1 MQSGD
6 MRVGMLILMQ
16 KDLEKGVEFYKKLG
30 LPVVFHLEGKWAEMA
45 VGDVKFGLCPT
56 DQDLPDRHTGIILEV
71 PDVAQAYEEFKGL
84 GVEFIHEPSEA
95 VHGIMTSMKDPG
107 GNIIDLYQPTPEK
120 VKEMVEKLRQEEARK
135 AAQEGEKIEK

>member
-6 MRVGMLILMQ
+6 MRVGMLVLMQ
-16 KDLEKGVEFYKKLG
+16 KDLEKAVEFYKKIG
-30 LPVVFHLEGKWAEMA
+30 LPVIFHLEGKWAEMS

-71 PDVAQAYEEFKGL
+71 PDVGQAYKELKGL
-84 GVEFIHEPSEA
+84 GVEFIREPSEA

-107 GNIIDLYQPTPEK
+107 GNILDLYQPTPEK
-120 VKEMVEKLRQEEARK
+120 VKEMVEKLRKEEAQK
-135 AAQEGEKIEK
+135 AAQEGDKVEK